1 MKDIKFLGTD
11 GDFLLLE
18 SADGER
24 FRLLVEDSVRRAI
37 RGETLEKLDAPNISP
52 REIQEEI
59 RVGRTIEEVIA
70 SSGAPEE
77 YVRKFAQPVLDELN
91 HAVLNALTVRLE
103 IAGDRFNE
111 PTAREFGEIIK
122 SRLAASGAGIE
133 RWSAKKAPD
142 NGFFIYCEFE
152 LGGETK
158 KATWSYD
165 PKRLALAPENET
177 AIALSSQD
185 RLAPQAPRLRPVIT
199 EPTGVTESLAETVD
213 LARSMPATSAPLDVA
228 ESEADEAPLSETAD
242 LLEALRKKRNAR
254 ESVEELEPHPSTEG
268 LRVVE
273 LDPTDYQGFEAYDE
287 EPVGG
292 HLESVP
298 EIEYEQP
305 VEELPEPT
313 PAPVAEE
320 APSSP
325 KRGRASIPSW
335 DEIVFGTK
343 TED

>member
-18 SADGER
+18 TAEGQR
-24 FRLLVEDSVRRAI
+24 YRLLLDDSVRKAS
-37 RGETLEKLDAPNISP
+37 RGETGNRLDVPSISP

-59 RVGRTIEEVIA
+59 RVGRTIEQVIA

-111 PTAREFGEIIK
+111 PMAREFGEIIK

-133 RWSAKKAPD
+133 RWSAMKAPD
-142 NGFFIYCEFE
+142 QGFFIYCEFE
-152 LGGETK
+152 IDGETK

-185 RLAPQAPRLRPVIT
+185 RLGTPPPRLRPVAT
-199 EPTGVTESLAETVD
+199 EPTGITQNLADTVD
-213 LARSMPATSAPLDVA
+213 LAASMPPKSQPEVVSTPEPA
-228 ESEADEAPLSETAD
+228 EPALSETAD
-242 LLEALRKKRNAR
+242 LLDALRRKRNAR
-254 ESVEELEPHPSTEG
+254 ESVEDLEPHPSTED
-268 LRVVE
+268 LRIVQLSPEDLYSEPSAGQRQGEPLLEVVP
-273 LDPTDYQGFEAYDE
+273 DPA
-287 EPVGG
+287 
-292 HLESVP
+292 P
-298 EIEYEQP
+298 EIEKE
-305 VEELPEPT
+305 PEPT
-313 PAPVAEE
+313 PSPVSDDQPAT
-320 APSSP
+320 P

>member
-18 SADGER
+18 TAEGQR
-24 FRLLVEDSVRRAI
+24 YRLLVDDSVRRAS
-37 RGETLEKLDAPNISP
+37 RGETGNRLDAPSITP

-59 RVGRTIEEVIA
+59 RVGRTIDEVTA

-111 PTAREFGEIIK
+111 PMAREFGEIIK

-133 RWSAKKAPD
+133 RWSAMKAPD
-142 NGFFIYCEFE
+142 HGFFIYCEFE
-152 LGGETK
+152 IEGETK

-177 AIALSSQD
+177 AIALSSQE
-185 RLAPQAPRLRPVIT
+185 RLGTPPPKLRPVAT
-199 EPTGVTESLAETVD
+199 EPSGITQNLADTVD
-213 LARSMPATSAPLDVA
+213 LAASMPPRSQPEVVSNP
-228 ESEADEAPLSETAD
+228 EPSEPAISETAD
-242 LLEALRKKRNAR
+242 LLDALRKKRNAR
-254 ESVEELEPHPSTEG
+254 ESVNDLEPHPSTED
-268 LRVVE
+268 LRIVE
-273 LDPTDYQGFEAYDE
+273 LSPEDLYSEQSDGRRQGEPLLEVVPDPA
-287 EPVGG
+287 
-292 HLESVP
+292 P
-298 EIEYEQP
+298 ETEKE
-305 VEELPEPT
+305 PEPT
-313 PAPVAEE
+313 PSPISDDQPAT
-320 APSSP
+320 P

-343 TED
+343 TEE

>member
-18 SADGER
+18 TAEGQR
-24 FRLLVEDSVRRAI
+24 YRLLVDDAVRRAS
-37 RGETLEKLDAPNISP
+37 RGEASNQLDAPSISP

-59 RVGRTIEEVIA
+59 RVGRTIEDVVRA
-70 SSGAPEE
+70 SGAPEE

-133 RWSAKKAPD
+133 RWSAMKAPEH
-142 NGFFIYCEFE
+142 GFFIYCEFE
-152 LGGETK
+152 INGETK

-165 PKRLALAPENET
+165 PKRLALGPENDT

-185 RLAPQAPRLRPVIT
+185 RLASQAPRLRPVAT
-199 EPTGVTESLAETVD
+199 EPTGVTQSLGETVD
-213 LARSMPATSAPLDVA
+213 LVASMPATSAPLLVSSSD
-228 ESEADEAPLSETAD
+228 ESEPKLSETAD
-242 LLEALRKKRNAR
+242 LLEALRKKRSAR
-254 ESVEELEPHPSTEG
+254 ESVEDLEPHPSTEG
-268 LRVVE
+268 LRIVE
-273 LDPTDYQGFEAYDE
+273 LAPEDLYEDSSNYEQLSEPNLEVVPDPT
-287 EPVGG
+287 
-292 HLESVP
+292 
-298 EIEYEQP
+298 
-305 VEELPEPT
+305 PEPS
-313 PAPVAEE
+313 PAPLSQEPQA
-320 APSSP
+320 SP

>member
-1 MKDIKFLGTD
+1 MKDIKFLGSD

-18 SADGER
+18 DSEGQR
-24 FRLLVEDSVRRAI
+24 YRLLVDEAVRRAS
-37 RGETLEKLDAPNISP
+37 RGETADQLDSPTISP

-59 RVGRTIEEVIA
+59 RVGRTIEEIVR
-70 SSGAPEE
+70 SSGAPEQ

-133 RWSAKKAPD
+133 KWSAMKAPD

-152 LGGETK
+152 LDGEVK

-165 PKRLALAPENET
+165 PKRLVLAPENQL
-177 AIALSSQD
+177 AINLSSQD
-185 RLAPQAPRLRPVIT
+185 RIVDQTPKLKTVPIASSGIT
-199 EPTGVTESLAETVD
+199 ENLADTVD
-213 LARSMPATSAPLDVA
+213 LVRAMPTSESFSTSGA
-228 ESEADEAPLSETAD
+228 EQSSTNPEPAISETAD
-242 LLEALRKKRNAR
+242 LLEALRKKREAR
-254 ESVEELEPHPSTEG
+254 ENVEQLEPHPSTEG
-268 LRVVE
+268 LRIVTLPPE
-273 LDPTDYQGFEAYDE
+273 QIQDSA
-287 EPVGG
+287 
-292 HLESVP
+292 P
-298 EIEYEQP
+298 EIEP
-305 VEELPEPT
+305 DPI
-313 PAPVAEE
+313 PAPAVEDQ
-320 APSSP
+320 PSSP

>member
-18 SADGER
+18 TAEGQR
-24 FRLLVEDSVRRAI
+24 FRLLVDDAVRRAS
-37 RGETLEKLDAPNISP
+37 RGEASNQLDAPSISP

-59 RVGRTIEEVIA
+59 RVGRTIEDIIRA
-70 SSGAPEE
+70 SGAPED
-77 YVRKFAQPVLDELN
+77 YVRKFAQPVLDELH

-111 PTAREFGEIIK
+111 PMTREFGEIIK

-133 RWSAKKAPD
+133 RWSALKAPD
-142 NGFFIYCEFE
+142 HGFFIYCEFE
-152 LGGETK
+152 INGETK

-177 AIALSSQD
+177 AIELSSKD
-185 RLAPQAPRLRPVIT
+185 RLAGQAPRLRPVAT
-199 EPTGVTESLAETVD
+199 EPTGLTQSLGETVD
-213 LARSMPATSAPLDVA
+213 LAASMPATSAPLLVSVSE
-228 ESEADEAPLSETAD
+228 ESEPKLSETAD
-242 LLEALRKKRNAR
+242 LLDALRKKRNAR
-254 ESVEELEPHPSTEG
+254 ESVEDLEPHPPTEG

-273 LDPTDYQGFEAYDE
+273 LVPEDIYEDPSFDESSTEPTLEIVPDPT
-287 EPVGG
+287 
-292 HLESVP
+292 
-298 EIEYEQP
+298 
-305 VEELPEPT
+305 PEPA
-313 PAPVAEE
+313 PAPVSSEPQA
-320 APSSP
+320 SP

>member
-18 SADGER
+18 TAEGQR
-24 FRLLVEDSVRRAI
+24 YRLLLDESVRRAT
-37 RGETLEKLDAPNISP
+37 RGESGNRLDAPTISP

-70 SSGAPEE
+70 ASGAPED

-133 RWSAKKAPD
+133 RWSAMKAPD

-152 LGGETK
+152 IDGETK

-165 PKRLALAPENET
+165 PKRLALGPENET
-177 AIALSSQD
+177 AIALSSHE
-185 RLAPQAPRLRPVIT
+185 RIGTKPPRLRPVAT
-199 EPTGVTESLAETVD
+199 EPTGVTQSLGETVD
-213 LARSMPATSAPLDVA
+213 LAASMPASAPPLLVS
-228 ESEADEAPLSETAD
+228 ESEPIEPAISETAD
-242 LLEALRKKRNAR
+242 LLDALRKKRNAR
-254 ESVEELEPHPSTEG
+254 ESVEELEPHPPTEG
-268 LRVVE
+268 LRIVE
-273 LDPTDYQGFEAYDE
+273 LAPEDIYADQTEFEAQE
-287 EPVGG
+287 EPV
-292 HLESVP
+292 LEVVP
-298 EIEYEQP
+298 DP
-305 VEELPEPT
+305 VLPNQVEPEPT
-313 PAPVAEE
+313 PSPISNQQPA
-320 APSSP
+320 SP

-343 TED
+343 TDD

>member
-18 SADGER
+18 TAEGQR
-24 FRLLVEDSVRRAI
+24 YRLLVDDAVRRAS
-37 RGETLEKLDAPNISP
+37 RGEASNQLDAPSISP

-59 RVGRTIEEVIA
+59 RVGRTIEDVVRA
-70 SSGAPEE
+70 SGAPEE

-133 RWSAKKAPD
+133 RWSAMKAPD
-142 NGFFIYCEFE
+142 HGFFIYCEFE
-152 LGGETK
+152 INGETK

-165 PKRLALAPENET
+165 PKRLALGPENDT

-185 RLAPQAPRLRPVIT
+185 RLASQAPRLRPVAT
-199 EPTGVTESLAETVD
+199 EPTGVTQSLGETVD
-213 LARSMPATSAPLDVA
+213 LVASMPATSAPLLVSSSD
-228 ESEADEAPLSETAD
+228 ESEPKLSETAD
-242 LLEALRKKRNAR
+242 LLEALRKKRSAR
-254 ESVEELEPHPSTEG
+254 ESVEDLEPHPSTKG
-268 LRVVE
+268 LRIVE
-273 LDPTDYQGFEAYDE
+273 LAPEDLYEDSSNYEQLSEPNLEVVTDPT
-287 EPVGG
+287 
-292 HLESVP
+292 
-298 EIEYEQP
+298 
-305 VEELPEPT
+305 PEPS
-313 PAPVAEE
+313 PAPLSQEPQV
-320 APSSP
+320 SP

>member
-18 SADGER
+18 TAEGQR
-24 FRLLVEDSVRRAI
+24 YRLLLDDSVRRAI
-37 RGETLEKLDAPNISP
+37 RGESGNRLDAPGISP

-59 RVGRTIEEVIA
+59 RVGRSIEEVIA

-133 RWSAKKAPD
+133 RWSAMKAPD

-152 LGGETK
+152 IDGETK

-165 PKRLALAPENET
+165 PKRLALGPENET
-177 AIALSSQD
+177 AIALSSQE
-185 RLAPQAPRLRPVIT
+185 RIGTRPPRLRPVAT
-199 EPTGVTESLAETVD
+199 EPTGLTQSLGETVD
-213 LARSMPATSAPLDVA
+213 LAASMPQTAPPLVVT
-228 ESEADEAPLSETAD
+228 ESEPIEPALSETAD
-242 LLEALRKKRNAR
+242 LLDALRKKRSAR
-254 ESVEELEPHPSTEG
+254 ESVEDLEPHPPTEG
-268 LRVVE
+268 LRIVE
-273 LDPTDYQGFEAYDE
+273 LAPEDIYEEQSGFEFPV
-287 EPVGG
+287 EPV
-292 HLESVP
+292 LEVVP
-298 EIEYEQP
+298 DPISETA
-305 VEELPEPT
+305 VEPEPT
-313 PAPVAEE
+313 PAPISDE
-320 APSSP
+320 APAAP